1 MYTRDFQQG
10 QSWLTGTIVKCTGP
24 VSYENITDDG
34 QLIRRHQDQLR
45 KRSVQPLIWHNDS
58 VTDHSQVNS
67 SPPQPRQNP
76 PRRCHRPT
84 HYT

>member
-1 MYTRDFQQG
+1 M
-10 QSWLTGTIVKCTGP
+10 
-24 VSYENITDDG
+24 SYEVKTDDG

-58 VTDHSQVNS
+58 VTDDSQINP
-67 SPPQPRQNP
+67 SPPQPRRNSP
-76 PRRCHRPT
+76 SRPI